1 MQEEIFGPI
10 LPVYEFTEINNVIDF
25 VNKRPKPLVL
35 YYYGSKNKNLVNMNT
50 SSGAYSIN
58 ESLFHV
64 IHMYKLKY

>member
-10 LPVYEFTEINNVIDF
+10 LPVYEYSDIDNVIDF

-35 YYYGSKNKNLVNMNT
+35 YYYGSKNKNKVNEFT

-58 ESLFHV
+58 ESVFHV
-64 IHMYKLKY
+64 IHM